1 MLGTEGDMRAHCAR
15 GGFTIGGLAGAA
27 LLACAAPTSALPAL
41 SAAPPSPTPAMWMV
55 SDEDTT
61 IFLFGTFHALDRD
74 TGWFSHYVRAAFDHS
89 DELVLETVVPESPE
103 KLLASLSRHSL
114 ASEPKVG
121 QSIVPP
127 TSQGS
132 FADTSRQAI
141 SAGRDVGMSV
151 DHGAD
156 AVLRRA
162 ADNAGKPVDGLE
174 SFDFQ
179 LAMFSSLPAPPKA
192 AGGMAASSPEKY
204 ALVMQDMKS
213 AWKRGDSKRFAA
225 VLGTIEKQSP
235 ETYRRLFA
243 DRNSRWA
250 EWVARRMDRPGVV
263 FVAVG
268 TGHLIG
274 RDSVQQRLSERGFQ
288 SFRVG

>member
-1 MLGTEGDMRAHCAR
+1 M
-15 GGFTIGGLAGAA
+15 
-27 LLACAAPTSALPAL
+27 
-41 SAAPPSPTPAMWMV
+41 PTPARGPAMWAI

-74 TGWFSHYVRAAFDHS
+74 TGWFSATVRDAFERS
-89 DELVLETVVPESPE
+89 DELVLETVVPSDPAQ
-103 KLLASLSRHSL
+103 LLASLNRHSMI
-114 ASEPKVG
+114 APKKAG
-121 QSIVPP
+121 QPVVATGGSD
-127 TSQGS
+127 S
-132 FADTSRQAI
+132 FAASSSKAI
-141 SAGRDVGMSV
+141 SAGRAVGMSV

-162 ADNAGKPVDGLE
+162 ADSLGKPVDGLE

-179 LAMFSSLPAPPKA
+179 LAMFSSLPP
-192 AGGMAASSPEKY
+192 AGGNAGAAAAP
-204 ALVMQDMKS
+204 ANLAAIMQDMKA
-213 AWKRGDSKRFAA
+213 AWKRGDSARFAA
-225 VLGTIEKQSP
+225 VLGSVEKQNP

-243 DRNSRWA
+243 DRNARWA

-274 RDSVQQRLSERGFQ
+274 RDSVQQRLSERGFEPI
-288 SFRVG
+288 RIT